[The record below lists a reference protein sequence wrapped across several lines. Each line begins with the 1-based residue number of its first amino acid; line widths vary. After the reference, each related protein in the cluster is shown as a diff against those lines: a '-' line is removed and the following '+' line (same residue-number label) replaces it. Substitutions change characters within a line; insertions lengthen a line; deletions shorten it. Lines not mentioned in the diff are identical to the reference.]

1 MKFLINTSNL
11 YVGGG
16 LQVALSFLNELKQ
29 MQKNHEY
36 HVFLSQ
42 AVNLQIDQ
50 NSFPVNFHF
59 YLIEKS
65 PSSLKTRKKILV
77 IMNSLENKIKPD
89 IVFTI
94 FGPAYWRPTVKH
106 LLGFADGWVYNPDS
120 VAYDKL
126 SLSKRLKMR
135 LHSKYKVFYIKRD
148 ADYFVIETE
157 DAKKKLSKTVGI
169 EEEKITVIGNTCSSV
184 FEDQSYLDEANE
196 YYLSLPKKK
205 ADEFRLLY
213 IAHNHPAKNLAII
226 AQVLPLLAGY
236 DVKFVL
242 TLDKDSYTKMF
253 SRIHDQ
259 DKIINMGSIPH
270 NSCPSLYA
278 QCDALFAPTLLETF
292 SAAYPEAMKMEKPI
306 LTSDYSFAHDVCQD
320 AALYFDPLDSKDIA
334 EKIKKLITDTTLQY
348 ELVEKGKK
356 RVQEFETAG
365 SRAEKY
371 VALCENLVEKNHD
384 AQEITL

>member
-1 MKFLINTSNL
+1 MKLLINTSNL
-11 YVGGG
+11 YIGGG

-29 MQKNHEY
+29 IQETHDY
-36 HVFLSQ
+36 HVFLSL

-50 NSFPVNFHF
+50 NTFPNNFYF
-59 YLIEKS
+59 YMIDKS
-65 PSSLKTRKKILV
+65 PSKLISR
-77 IMNSLENKIKPD
+77 NKIVSMLNNLEREIDPD
-89 IVFTI
+89 VVFTV
-94 FGPAYWRPTVKH
+94 FGPAYWRPKTLH
-106 LLGFADGWVYNPDS
+106 LLGFADGWVYNPNS

-135 LHSKYKVFYIKRD
+135 AHSKYKAFYIKRD

-169 EEEKITVIGNTCSSV
+169 EEEKITVIGNTCSGV
-184 FEDQSYLDEANE
+184 FEDQLYLNETNE
-196 YYLSLPKKK
+196 YYFSLAEKK
-205 ADEFRLLY
+205 ADEFRLLF

-226 AQVLPLLAGY
+226 VQILPLLAGY
-236 DVKFVL
+236 NVKFVL
-242 TLDKDSYTKMF
+242 TLDKDSYTRIF

-259 DKIINMGSIPH
+259 DKIINMGPIPH
-270 NSCPSLYA
+270 KSCPSLYS

-292 SAAYPEAMKMEKPI
+292 SAAYPEAMKMAKPI

-320 AALYFDPLDSKDIA
+320 AALYFDPLDPKNIA
-334 EKIKKLITDTTLQY
+334 EKIKKLIHDTTLQH

-356 RVQEFETAG
+356 RVQEFETAK

-371 VALCENLVEKNHD
+371 ITLCENLIEKEKNV
-384 AQEITL
+384 